1 MSLNNFVDISKE
13 LENFPQFHKRFMNLR
28 KLWGINEKFY
38 ENELSKTTFV
48 VGSGKSGMKMW
59 FSKTRYFFVKE
70 MTKGDKLSL
79 KNLMEDYTKYM
90 RRNKNS
96 LLPKFY
102 GIYKKNN
109 IVYVIQKN
117 LNPYKNGTWVF
128 DLKGSHRRRTV
139 LHHTVKKIGKDNNF
153 GDSKIFINN
162 AKKIKKQMKKDSTFL
177 KKHNLMDYSLL
188 LCMRNKPVK
197 EKDWKV
203 WGKGDFCCDIKGPG
217 PSKKS
222 SININMGIIDI
233 LQKYNNKKFIE
244 SFFKS
249 KQHIKDR
256 AQSEVSAVNSSAYK
270 KRFDDFMDGIIKP
283 KNNKTRKKGGT
294 RKKRTR
300 KR

>member
-1 MSLNNFVDISKE
+1 MNNFVDVSYE
-13 LENFPQFHKRFMNLR
+13 LEKYPQFRKRFLDLR
-28 KLWGINEKFY
+28 KKWGIKESFY

-59 FSKTRYFFVKE
+59 YSKNNYFFVKE

-79 KNLMEDYTKYM
+79 KNLMGDYTTYM

-139 LHHTVKKIGKDNNF
+139 QNQTIKDIGKDNNF
-153 GDSKIFINN
+153 GESKIFINN
-162 AKKIKKQMKKDSTFL
+162 AKKIKKQLKKDTRFL
-177 KKHNLMDYSLL
+177 NNNNLMDYSLL

-203 WGKGDFCCDIKGPG
+203 WGKGKFCCDIKGPG

-222 SININMGIIDI
+222 PINLNMGIIDI
-233 LQKYNNKKFIE
+233 LQKYNNKKFFE

-256 AQSEVSAVNSSAYK
+256 AQSEVSAVNSESYK
-270 KRFDDFMDGIIKP
+270 RRFDDFMDEIIKP
-283 KNNKTRKKGGT
+283 KNNKTRKKRGT
-294 RKKRTR
+294 RKNRTKKR
-300 KR
+300 

>member
-1 MSLNNFVDISKE
+1 
-13 LENFPQFHKRFMNLR
+13 
-28 KLWGINEKFY
+28 
-38 ENELSKTTFV
+38 
-48 VGSGKSGMKMW
+48 
-59 FSKTRYFFVKE
+59 

-79 KNLMEDYTKYM
+79 KNLMDDYTKYM

-244 SFFKS
+244 SFFNLKGTNENADDIS
-249 KQHIKDR
+249 RMAIISGNTNIIFDGKYNIQNKIKGKDKFKVMTFNNSNNIEDKPDNKYVR
-256 AQSEVSAVNSSAYK
+256 SVENYFPGTIISARILINK
-270 KRFDDFMDGIIKP
+270 DDII
-283 KNNKTRKKGGT
+283 
-294 RKKRTR
+294 
-300 KR
+300 

>member
-1 MSLNNFVDISKE
+1 MNNFVDISDE
-13 LENFPQFHKRFMNLR
+13 LEKYPQFRKRFLDLR
-28 KLWGINEKFY
+28 KKWGINENFY
-38 ENELSKTTFV
+38 KNELSKTTFV

-79 KNLMEDYTKYM
+79 KNLMDDYTKYM

-139 LHHTVKKIGKDNNF
+139 LRHTVKKIGKDNNF

-162 AKKIKKQMKKDSTFL
+162 AKKIKKQMKKDTTFL

-203 WGKGDFCCDIKGPG
+203 WGKGKFCCDIKGPG

-233 LQKYNNKKFIE
+233 LQKFNKKKFIE

-256 AQSEVSAVNSSAYK
+256 AQSEVSAINSEAYK
-270 KRFDDFMDGIIKP
+270 TRFDEFMGGIIQS
-283 KNNKTRKKGGT
+283 KNNTTRKKKRT

-300 KR
+300 KK